1 MNDFENH
8 DSKDGFSMKLWRGE
22 RMCLL
27 GFDVADPEPDFV
39 GFAIECKSPT
49 SGRFFPL
56 RNRLAFSYDE
66 SVENAVTGAR
76 RFESRAAPFQ
86 KFRWIHFPKDPQ
98 AGLYTYKATKMHM
111 PQDGR
116 LVPGTALE
124 LQISLD
130 PITYSNF
137 LDVGFTRNFASSQAY
152 AERYKSRTDV
162 IPLLAD
168 EGLGFTKLTGDIYV
182 WLGFEAYDL
191 IFQFLKEA
199 AEDPAI
205 ELDVFAFDLNEPDIL
220 AMLEKMG
227 PRLRVIIDDSRK
239 KDKKKNT
246 FSGHGADHS
255 AETMAAERLKLSAGP
270 DHVKR
275 THFSSLQHH
284 KVFIAKRNGEY
295 FKVLTGST
303 NFSFRGL
310 YIQANNVLVFRS
322 QPVAAAFG
330 RVFESAFKKPSAFK
344 RSELAANWFPIEG
357 NPAEG
362 IPPVQ
367 LCFSPHQLTDV
378 SLIPVRDAIDRA
390 ESSVLYSVAF
400 LSQIKSGPT
409 KEALDRLISK
419 PIFSY
424 GIANTRGKLRVQK
437 PDGSTGLVDFAYL
450 ADKSPQPFKGEWS
463 GGPGINVHHK
473 FVVTDFN
480 LPTAKVFTGSS
491 NLAPGGEEGNGDNLI
506 MIQDRK
512 VATGYAIEALRIF
525 DHLHFR
531 SRMKEAEKGRNEAQK
546 VEKLTLRKPTAISGN
561 AAWFQQYYVPD
572 SQKERDRLLFSQ

>member
-1 MNDFENH
+1 MSDFESH
-8 DSKDGFSMKLWRGE
+8 GSKDGFSMKLWRGE

-27 GFDVADPEPDFV
+27 GFDVTDPEPDFV
-39 GFAIECKSPT
+39 GFAIECKNPT
-49 SGRFFPL
+49 SSRFVPL
-56 RNRLAFSYDE
+56 RNRLAFSYDT
-66 SVENAVTGAR
+66 SVETAVNGAR
-76 RFESRAAPFQ
+76 RFESRHAPFQ

-98 AGLYTYKATKMHM
+98 PGLYTYRGTKMHM

-116 LVPGTALE
+116 VLPGTSLE
-124 LQISLD
+124 LQVSLD

-152 AERYKSRTDV
+152 AERFKNRTDV
-162 IPLLAD
+162 IPRLAD
-168 EGLGFTKLTGDIYV
+168 EGLGFTKLTGDIYD
-182 WLGFEAYDL
+182 WLGFEAFDL
-191 IFQFLKEA
+191 IFEFLKEA

-205 ELDVFAFDLNEPDIL
+205 ELDVFAFDLNEPDIVAL
-220 AMLEKMG
+220 LEKMG
-227 PRLRVIIDDSRK
+227 PRLRVIIDDSK
-239 KDKKKNT
+239 VKKKGIL
-246 FSGHGADHS
+246 SGHGAAHS
-255 AETMAAERLKLSAGP
+255 AESMAAERLKLSAGA
-270 DHVKR
+270 DHVRR

-284 KVFIAKRNGEY
+284 KVFIAKRSGVP

-322 QPVAAAFG
+322 QDVAALFGKVFDLAF
-330 RVFESAFKKPSAFK
+330 RKPSTFK
-344 RSELAANWFPIEG
+344 RSEFSADWFPLEG

-362 IPPVQ
+362 IPPVR
-367 LCFSPHQLTDV
+367 LCFSPHRGSDV
-378 SLIPVRDAIDRA
+378 SLIPVRDAIDGA

-409 KEALDRLISK
+409 KAALDRLINR
-419 PIFSY
+419 PLFSY
-424 GIANTRGKLRVQK
+424 GISNTRGKLRVQK

-450 ADKSPQPFKGEWS
+450 ADKSPQPFRAEWS
-463 GGPGINVHHK
+463 GGSGINVHHK

-491 NLAPGGEEGNGDNLI
+491 NLAPGGEEGNGDHLI

-512 VATGYAIEALRIF
+512 VAIGFAIEALRIF

-531 SRMKEAEKGRNEAQK
+531 TRMKEAANVRSEARK
-546 VEKLTLRKPTAISGN
+546 VEKLTLRKPTAISG
-561 AAWFQQYYVPD
+561 AEAWFERYYEPD
-572 SQKERDRLLFSQ
+572 SQRERDRLLFSR